1 MSVANNLFD
10 WDQAG
15 KVTGYGYDAL
25 GRLTSVTQDAA
36 TGGLNLVTSYGY
48 DQVGNR
54 ISQTDA
60 PL

>member
-1 MSVANNLFD
+1 MSVASNLFD

-15 KVTGYGYDAL
+15 KVTGYGYD
-25 GRLTSVTQDAA
+25 
-36 TGGLNLVTSYGY
+36 
-48 DQVGNR
+48 QVGNR